1 MNKRIC
7 ILLLAAALLTGCG
20 NGGTVETDKTADTA
34 GSADIETESETLSE
48 AEQIAASL
56 PTGDYGGYEFAMLN
70 NESNFAYTQMCAE
83 ELTGEGIN
91 DAIYNRNNTVAD
103 RLNVK
108 LTENRIGYAEVTST
122 MKSAVAAGD
131 PTYSCFWNESQ
142 FVAPFAIDG
151 SLWNVKDITALS
163 LDKPWWDAGAMADL
177 TLGTISTSLWAICT

>member
-83 ELTGEGIN
+83 ELTGEG
-91 DAIYNRNNTVAD
+91 DQRRDLQPEQHGRGSVEREAD
-103 RLNVK
+103 GK
-108 LTENRIGYAEVTST
+108 
-122 MKSAVAAGD
+122 
-131 PTYSCFWNESQ
+131 
-142 FVAPFAIDG
+142 
-151 SLWNVKDITALS
+151 
-163 LDKPWWDAGAMADL
+163 
-177 TLGTISTSLWAICT
+177 